1 MFLVL
6 EMLYLM
12 ILKIL
17 LKYKYIFISIII
29 LIFSLIYTS
38 MNFKS
43 KYSIK
48 DNLIEGY
55 IHNYKIDGNKLNI
68 EIIGKEKIMGSYY
81 FKNNE
86 EIYNFKKKYKFGDYV
101 KISCEL
107 YYPKESGLFNQFSY
121 KEYLRQNK
129 IYLLMKINTINKTLN
144 NNKIRYSIK
153 NFIVNRIE
161 SILLS
166 KKYLYAF
173 MIGEEYYIDS
183 KVKDSYQI
191 NGISHLF
198 AVSGSNITF
207 VVMILLKIINKF
219 KYKYLFIFSY
229 VLLYMFLTDFT
240 ASIVRS
246 GVFFIVLTL
255 NKIYKWNIR
264 IIDIL
269 FITLSLSLI
278 YNPYLIHSVGF
289 QFSFIISMYLIIFQ
303 KKILKYKNY
312 IVILIIVSTIAF
324 LSSLPIVLN
333 NFYEFNLLSI
343 FLNLIYV
350 PFVSFI
356 LFPLSLICFILP
368 FLDKILFFFTNIL
381 EYSSLMFSKIDFFK
395 IIIGKPSF
403 LLIIIYYIVITII
416 MINPKYLYLLIIC
429 LIINKLMYYSFYPS
443 IEFIDVGQG
452 DSILIKLGGNK
463 NVLVDT
469 GGILK
474 YEDSFKRINDFSI
487 GDDVLSPYLKSIGI
501 SRLECLII
509 THGDMDHIGGS
520 EAIMN
525 NFNVN
530 NLFLNGNLNELEK
543 KLIIYNPKYLKDNDV
558 LKINNYIFY
567 ILNPSY
573 DTNENDSSIILYFT
587 INNINILLMGD
598 ASRIIEEKIIQK
610 YNLDI
615 DILKIGHHGSKT
627 STSINFIRKTTPYY
641 GIISVGENNRFNHPH
656 KEVLDI
662 LNNNNVN
669 IFRTDYYGSIKFI
682 FKDKLLIKTGRK
694 YEG

>member
-1 MFLVL
+1 
-6 EMLYLM
+6 M

-101 KISCEL
+101 KISCQL
-107 YYPKESGLFNQFSY
+107 YYPKENGLFNQFSY

-129 IYLLMKINTINKTLN
+129 IYLLMKIDTINKTLN

-240 ASIVRS
+240 PSIVRS
-246 GVFFIVLTL
+246 GIFFIIISL

-452 DSILIKLGGNK
+452 DSILIKLNGNK

-598 ASRIIEEKIIQK
+598 ASGIIEEKIIQK

-627 STSINFIRKTTPYY
+627 STSINFIKKTTPYY

-662 LNNNNVN
+662 LNNSNVN
-669 IFRTDYYGSIKFI
+669 VFRTDYYGSIKFI

>member
-1 MFLVL
+1 
-6 EMLYLM
+6 M

-55 IHNYKIDGNKLNI
+55 IHNYKIDGNILNI
-68 EIIGKEKIMGSYY
+68 EVIGKEKIIGNYY

-107 YYPKESGLFNQFSY
+107 YYPKENGLFNQFSY

-129 IYLLMKINTINKTLN
+129 IYLLMKIDTINKTLN

-416 MINPKYLYLLIIC
+416 LINPKYLYLLIIC

-573 DTNENDSSIILYFT
+573 DTNENDSSI
-587 INNINILLMGD
+587 
-598 ASRIIEEKIIQK
+598 
-610 YNLDI
+610 
-615 DILKIGHHGSKT
+615 
-627 STSINFIRKTTPYY
+627 
-641 GIISVGENNRFNHPH
+641 
-656 KEVLDI
+656 
-662 LNNNNVN
+662 
-669 IFRTDYYGSIKFI
+669 
-682 FKDKLLIKTGRK
+682 
-694 YEG
+694 

>member
-1 MFLVL
+1 
-6 EMLYLM
+6 
-12 ILKIL
+12 
-17 LKYKYIFISIII
+17 
-29 LIFSLIYTS
+29 
-38 MNFKS
+38 
-43 KYSIK
+43 
-48 DNLIEGY
+48 
-55 IHNYKIDGNKLNI
+55 
-68 EIIGKEKIMGSYY
+68 
-81 FKNNE
+81 
-86 EIYNFKKKYKFGDYV
+86 
-101 KISCEL
+101 
-107 YYPKESGLFNQFSY
+107 
-121 KEYLRQNK
+121 
-129 IYLLMKINTINKTLN
+129 
-144 NNKIRYSIK
+144 
-153 NFIVNRIE
+153 
-161 SILLS
+161 
-166 KKYLYAF
+166 
-173 MIGEEYYIDS
+173 
-183 KVKDSYQI
+183 
-191 NGISHLF
+191 
-198 AVSGSNITF
+198 
-207 VVMILLKIINKF
+207 
-219 KYKYLFIFSY
+219 
-229 VLLYMFLTDFT
+229 
-240 ASIVRS
+240 
-246 GVFFIVLTL
+246 
-255 NKIYKWNIR
+255 
-264 IIDIL
+264 
-269 FITLSLSLI
+269 
-278 YNPYLIHSVGF
+278 
-289 QFSFIISMYLIIFQ
+289 
-303 KKILKYKNY
+303 
-312 IVILIIVSTIAF
+312 
-324 LSSLPIVLN
+324 
-333 NFYEFNLLSI
+333 
-343 FLNLIYV
+343 
-350 PFVSFI
+350 
-356 LFPLSLICFILP
+356 
-368 FLDKILFFFTNIL
+368 
-381 EYSSLMFSKIDFFK
+381 
-395 IIIGKPSF
+395 
-403 LLIIIYYIVITII
+403 
-416 MINPKYLYLLIIC
+416 
-429 LIINKLMYYSFYPS
+429 MYYSFYPS

-627 STSINFIRKTTPYY
+627 STSINFIKKTTPYY

-656 KEVLDI
+656 KEVLEI

-669 IFRTDYYGSIKFI
+669 VFRTDYYGSIKFI

>member
-1 MFLVL
+1 
-6 EMLYLM
+6 M

-17 LKYKYIFISIII
+17 LKYKYIYISIII

-38 MNFKS
+38 INFKS

-68 EIIGKEKIMGSYY
+68 EVIGKEKIIGNYY

-107 YYPKESGLFNQFSY
+107 YYPKENGLFNQFSY

-129 IYLLMKINTINKTLN
+129 IYLLMKIDTINKTLN

-416 MINPKYLYLLIIC
+416 LINPKYLYLLIIC

-627 STSINFIRKTTPYY
+627 STSINFIKKTTPYY

>member
-1 MFLVL
+1 
-6 EMLYLM
+6 M

-38 MNFKS
+38 INFKS

-68 EIIGKEKIMGSYY
+68 EVIGKEKIIGNYY

-107 YYPKESGLFNQFSY
+107 YYPKENGLFNQFSY

-129 IYLLMKINTINKTLN
+129 IYLLMKIDTINKTLN

-183 KVKDSYQI
+183 GVKDSYQI

-520 EAIMN
+520 EAITN

-627 STSINFIRKTTPYY
+627 STSINFIKKTTPYY

>member
-1 MFLVL
+1 
-6 EMLYLM
+6 M

-38 MNFKS
+38 INFKS

-68 EIIGKEKIMGSYY
+68 EVIGKEKIIGNYY

-107 YYPKESGLFNQFSY
+107 YYPKENGLFNQFSY

-173 MIGEEYYIDS
+173 MIGEEYFIDS

-627 STSINFIRKTTPYY
+627 STSINFIKKTTPYY

>member
-1 MFLVL
+1 
-6 EMLYLM
+6 M

-38 MNFKS
+38 INFKS

-68 EIIGKEKIMGSYY
+68 EVIGKEKIIGNYY

-107 YYPKESGLFNQFSY
+107 YYPKENGLFNQFSY

-173 MIGEEYYIDS
+173 MIGEEYFIDS

-520 EAIMN
+520 EAITN

-627 STSINFIRKTTPYY
+627 STSINFIKKTTPYY

>member
-38 MNFKS
+38 INFKS

-48 DNLIEGY
+48 DSLIEGY

-68 EIIGKEKIMGSYY
+68 EIIGKEKIIGNYY

-107 YYPKESGLFNQFSY
+107 YYPKENGLFNQFSY

-129 IYLLMKINTINKTLN
+129 IYLLMKIDTINKTLN

-381 EYSSLMFSKIDFFK
+381 EYSSLMFSKIDYFK

-627 STSINFIRKTTPYY
+627 STSINFIKKTTPYY

>member
-1 MFLVL
+1 
-6 EMLYLM
+6 M

-38 MNFKS
+38 INFKS

-48 DNLIEGY
+48 DSLIEGY

-68 EIIGKEKIMGSYY
+68 EIIGKEKIIGNYY

-107 YYPKESGLFNQFSY
+107 YYPKENGLFNQFSY

-129 IYLLMKINTINKTLN
+129 IYLLMKIDTINKTLN

-381 EYSSLMFSKIDFFK
+381 EYSSLMFSKIDYFK

-627 STSINFIRKTTPYY
+627 STSINFIKKTTPYY

-656 KEVLDI
+656 KEVLEI

-669 IFRTDYYGSIKFI
+669 VFRTDYYGSIKFI